1 MSEAA
6 ALTASAAMEAAFR
19 HIAATRMRDMP
30 LCNPAL
36 TVEAIGFR
44 AWQNDRVGVLI
55 TPWSMNLICLPGPE
69 SCWES
74 VASGSTRSLS
84 LPSGDYDFLTAQEDS
99 IGAYLSSSLF
109 SPMFEFANMEQ
120 ARAVAEAALAEV
132 FTAAEPTA
140 APAAEV
146 TPAVG
151 MTTKLEQPLSR
162 RGFLGALLPGG
173 R

>member
-1 MSEAA
+1 
-6 ALTASAAMEAAFR
+6 
-19 HIAATRMRDMP
+19 MRDMP

-44 AWQNDRVGVLI
+44 AWQQDQVGVLI

-69 SCWES
+69 TCWES
-74 VASGSTRSLS
+74 AASGSTRSLS
-84 LPSGDYDFLTAQEDS
+84 LPSGGYDFLTAQEDS

-109 SPMFEFANMEQ
+109 SPMFEFADMEQ

-140 APAAEV
+140 EVVPAS
-146 TPAVG
+146 G
-151 MTTKLEQPLSR
+151 MAAKLEQPLSR

-173 R
+173 K